1 MPTVSGFF
9 KLLLAAAL
17 VTGYVDAL
25 TGCLSYKG
33 TAPRRVTVP
42 VSNEWAEVRLVLTSS
57 RGDVDL
63 KAAGARADSE
73 AWHEELVLSRVR
85 GPYALPP
92 GPLAVEVMGEAAF
105 DLRVEIQP
113 FEFQKLT
120 GVSQARL
127 TGERPFVLYEVDGP
141 CRLELA
147 CETADVDMVAV
158 PRDSRDFRGSSKR
171 THGLSGYK
179 RLDVTGDCLV
189 MVLGNLDS
197 EEEAHVRLSTGGGLY
212 PSADWSRK
220 PLEPVVQILTE
231 ESSFGS
237 GALIDPRGYVLT
249 CFHVIEGPTGE
260 PLAEG
265 KFTLGL
271 TYDARH
277 GARELLTAR
286 VVRYDKALDLALL
299 QITGDLAGHP
309 VAGTF
314 PAYTLGPQLALRE
327 QLELIGYPG
336 QSWYHKRPGLV
347 IKPGRVV
354 GLEGPLIRSD
364 ASVVGGFSGGAAVDA
379 QGRLAGIVRG
389 LVGPDAIIAG
399 IELVP
404 AEWREH
410 LGRPSAR

>member
-9 KLLLAAAL
+9 KLLAAAAL
-17 VTGYVDAL
+17 VTASVEAL

-33 TAPRRVTVP
+33 TAPRRVSVP
-42 VSNEWAEVRLVLTSS
+42 VSNDWAEVRLVLTSS

-63 KAAGARADSE
+63 KAAGARSDSE

-85 GPYALPP
+85 GPYALPA
-92 GPLAVEVMGEAAF
+92 GPLAVEVMGEAVF

-113 FEFQKLT
+113 FEFQKLA
-120 GVSQARL
+120 GSASARL
-127 TGERPFVLYEVDGP
+127 TGLHPFALYEVDGP

-147 CETADVDMVAV
+147 CATADVDLVAV
-158 PRDSRDFRGSSKR
+158 PRDSREFRGSTKR

-179 RLDVTGDCLV
+179 RLEVSGDCNV
-189 MVLGNLDS
+189 MVLGNLDP
-197 EEEAHVRLSTGGGLY
+197 EEEASVRVSTAGGLY

-220 PLEPVVQILTE
+220 PLEPVVQILTD
-231 ESSFGS
+231 ESAFGS
-237 GALIDPRGYVLT
+237 GAFIDPRGYVLT

-271 TYDARH
+271 TYDARE
-277 GARELLTAR
+277 GAREVLSAK
-286 VVRYDKALDLALL
+286 VVRWDKTRDLALL
-299 QITGDLAGHP
+299 QVTGDLAGHP

-314 PAYTLGPQLALRE
+314 PSYRLGPPLNLRDP
-327 QLELIGYPG
+327 LELIGYPG

-347 IKPGRVV
+347 VKPGRVA
-354 GLEGPLIRSD
+354 GLEGALIRSD
-364 ASVVGGFSGGAAVDA
+364 ASVAGGFSGGAVVDA

-389 LVGPDAIIAG
+389 LVGPDAIITG
-399 IELVP
+399 SELVP
-404 AEWREH
+404 TEWRE
-410 LGRPSAR
+410 LLTD